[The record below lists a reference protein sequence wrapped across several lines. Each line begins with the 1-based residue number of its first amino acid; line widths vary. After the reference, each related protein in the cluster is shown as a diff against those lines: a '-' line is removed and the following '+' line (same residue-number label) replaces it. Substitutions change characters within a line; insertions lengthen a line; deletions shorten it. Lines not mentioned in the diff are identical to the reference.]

1 VRLRVLNLVAYL
13 FASRIPGGSRAA
25 AFEPIR
31 IIQENPMKLLVAL
44 MVAVFAMSALVG
56 CKGEA
61 AVDTD
66 GHAAS
71 NIPAVR

>member
-1 VRLRVLNLVAYL
+1 VTL
-13 FASRIPGGSRAA
+13 SRDLAIRHAWRGAFVAA
-25 AFEPIR
+25 AL
-31 IIQENPMKLLVAL
+31 N
-44 MVAVFAMSALVG
+44 AVGMSADFVLARDIPKVSIYPFAMSALVG

>member
-1 VRLRVLNLVAYL
+1 VRLRVLNLVIYL
-13 FASRIPGGSRAA
+13 FASGGSRAA
-25 AFEPIR
+25 AFETNR

>member
-1 VRLRVLNLVAYL
+1 MRR
-13 FASRIPGGSRAA
+13 
-25 AFEPIR
+25 AFETNR
-31 IIQENPMKLLVAL
+31 IIFQEKPMKLLVAL